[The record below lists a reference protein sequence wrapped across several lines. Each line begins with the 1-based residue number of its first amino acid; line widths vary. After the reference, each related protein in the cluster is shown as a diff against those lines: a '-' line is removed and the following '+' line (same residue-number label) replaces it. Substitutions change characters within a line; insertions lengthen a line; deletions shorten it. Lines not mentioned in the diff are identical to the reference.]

1 MDKET
6 YKLLSRLR
14 KDGFIH
20 DNPLDDVPPDILGLA
35 KDGLLNEV
43 ELKGSSRGTAYV
55 VSEKGREAL
64 ALSRWRI
71 LIWLRDHLGTIL
83 TSVIT
88 TVATM
93 LAAKWIGALLE
104 K

>member
-6 YKLLSRLR
+6 YKLLSRLQ

-20 DNPLDDVPPDILGLA
+20 DNPLNDVPPAILGLA

-43 ELKGSSRGTAYV
+43 ELKGPSRGTAYV

-71 LIWLRDHLGTIL
+71 FIWLRDHLDTIL

-93 LAAKWIGALLE
+93 LAAKWLGALLE

>member
-6 YKLLSRLR
+6 YELLSRLQ
-14 KDGFIH
+14 KNELIH
-20 DNPLDDVPPDILGLA
+20 DNPLAEVPPAILGLA
-35 KDGLLNEV
+35 KDGLVNEV

-64 ALSRWRI
+64 ALSRWR
-71 LIWLRDHLGTIL
+71 LLLWLRDHLGTIL
-83 TSVIT
+83 TSVLT